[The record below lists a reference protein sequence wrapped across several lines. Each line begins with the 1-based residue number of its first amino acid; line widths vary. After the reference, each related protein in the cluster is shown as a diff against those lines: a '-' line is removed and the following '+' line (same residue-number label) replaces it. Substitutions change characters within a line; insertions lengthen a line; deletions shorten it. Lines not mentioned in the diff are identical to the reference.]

1 MPDEN
6 CRNLLQ
12 FIPFVGLVTGSSMS
26 TPLTTRLLETA
37 IMSAVSIG
45 LATYVVLKQLE
56 VKFQNMENQL
66 TEFKREMKDEVKEIR
81 RDLYVPRAN
90 QELYIP
96 QNPGR
101 KL

>member
-1 MPDEN
+1 VPDEN

-12 FIPFVGLVTGSSMS
+12 FIPFVGLMTGGSMS
-26 TPLTTRLLETA
+26 TPLTTRLLETF

-56 VKFQNMENQL
+56 VKFQNMEIQL
-66 TEFKREMKDEVKEIR
+66 TEMKDEVKEIR

-101 KL
+101 KM